1 MIFGLRMKTL
11 RAGFFAGIALFALI
25 GTAQGVERVMVGE
38 VEATRIVVAPP
49 QTVLARTIRDGLRNT
64 MATAQTSRAASE
76 ADQLYYFYGNRH
88 FEPLWLTENPD
99 GTVDFSS
106 AAQDVVALFESAYLE
121 GLDPADYLTP
131 DLKIDAAMADP
142 RRLAALE
149 SAFSG
154 AMLRYAQDAQSGRLD
169 PASVSGYIDID
180 RKPINEKALLDRLS
194 ASSDPASILAGF
206 HPDHAEFRALRDLL
220 ASHYD
225 GSVTEVEPIG
235 AGKLL
240 RLGAT
245 DARVPLLRDRLDVS
259 LAADADPLVYDAQT
273 VAAVEAFQAQIGLNP
288 DGVVGPATIA
298 AINGANGA
306 NRATIIAN
314 MERWRWMPE
323 DLGDFHVFVN
333 IPEFSVEVSKNDQV
347 MWNSRVIV
355 GTYTRQT
362 PLFSDKI
369 RHVVTNPYWNVPP
382 TILRQDVMPN
392 VAANPGYLASQ
403 NMELLYGGRAI
414 DPWTVDWTQANPNQ
428 FRVRQR
434 PGRSNSL
441 GQVKFLF
448 PNTHDVYLHDTNSP
462 GLFQRSM
469 RALSSGCV
477 RVQDPFGFAEALL
490 EFEPSLTVAALE
502 GSLGTNERWFNMD
515 RQVPVHLAY
524 FTLRINEDG
533 SVRTFGDLYDH
544 DEKIIEMLGL

>member
-11 RAGFFAGIALFALI
+11 RAGFLAGIALFALI
-25 GTAQGVERVMVGE
+25 GTAQAVERVMVGE

-106 AAQDVVALFESAYLE
+106 AAQDVVALFESAHLE

-142 RRLAALE
+142 GRLAALE

-369 RHVVTNPYWNVPP
+369 RHVVTNPYWN
-382 TILRQDVMPN
+382 
-392 VAANPGYLASQ
+392 
-403 NMELLYGGRAI
+403 
-414 DPWTVDWTQANPNQ
+414 
-428 FRVRQR
+428 
-434 PGRSNSL
+434 
-441 GQVKFLF
+441 
-448 PNTHDVYLHDTNSP
+448 
-462 GLFQRSM
+462 
-469 RALSSGCV
+469 
-477 RVQDPFGFAEALL
+477 
-490 EFEPSLTVAALE
+490 
-502 GSLGTNERWFNMD
+502 
-515 RQVPVHLAY
+515 
-524 FTLRINEDG
+524 
-533 SVRTFGDLYDH
+533 
-544 DEKIIEMLGL
+544 